1 MKEYIN
7 YLVIK
12 TRKAKKVQ
20 QLALWVQ
27 VKRNEPEK
35 DQISMRTC
43 KNRVLNNLFSIFGI
57 ARKFRDLKP
66 KIFRLQLIK
75 KYLLYFINCLIS
87 WFDSKRCCVVS
98 SIPSFPR
105 IRSNRTL
112 VLLVLILAVNV
123 LKKFGFIFMNIFYK
137 KNLIIKKNN
146 LVLNSLTV
154 NLDLITKF
162 LSNRIASR
170 SNLRKI
176 RFKKGFRGLL
186 FWLVCCSNE
195 GGNR

>member
-1 MKEYIN
+1 
-7 YLVIK
+7 
-12 TRKAKKVQ
+12 
-20 QLALWVQ
+20 
-27 VKRNEPEK
+27 
-35 DQISMRTC
+35 
-43 KNRVLNNLFSIFGI
+43 
-57 ARKFRDLKP
+57 
-66 KIFRLQLIK
+66 
-75 KYLLYFINCLIS
+75 LLYFINCLIS

-162 LSNRIASR
+162 LPTVNFINVIRTNFSYKSLFLAAFLVKFWLWQTYKSTFV
-170 SNLRKI
+170 RKI
-176 RFKKGFRGLL
+176 CAFK
-186 FWLVCCSNE
+186 VDE
-195 GGNR
+195 IDT